1 MEHSKVFSAI
11 QAAYP
16 KLTVAERSVADFF
29 LQNRERGDFSSKAV
43 AARLYV
49 SEASLSRFAQKCGF
63 KGYREFI
70 YEYQRPF
77 DEGSPFIWETRRI
90 WPAISQVTK
99 DVLARYQQLLDSSS
113 RLVDEGQMRRVSQM
127 LANSQRVYI
136 YGMGSSGFAAREFA
150 LRLMRTGLL
159 VEAITDSHMI
169 RMNAVLV
176 DETVTVVAIT
186 LSGATEEV
194 LWGVREAR
202 RRGARVVL
210 MTASQDPQ
218 VLAQAEEVLPVASEE
233 YLSAGLR
240 ISPQFPILVMTDL
253 FFAYYLGSNEFFNRE
268 RYQRTM
274 QAMLGED
281 PKGRERKG

>member
-16 KLTVAERSVADFF
+16 KLTAAERSVADFF

-77 DEGSPFIWETRRI
+77 DEGSPFLSF
-90 WPAISQVTK
+90 SQVTK

-113 RLVDEGQMRRVSQM
+113 RL

>member
-16 KLTVAERSVADFF
+16 KLTAAERSVADFF
-29 LQNRERGDFSSKAV
+29 LQNRERGGFSSKAV

-77 DEGSPFIWETRRI
+77 DEGSPFLSF
-90 WPAISQVTK
+90 SQVTK

>member
-1 MEHSKVFSAI
+1 MHYSARGVW
-11 QAAYP
+11 
-16 KLTVAERSVADFF
+16 KGER
-29 LQNRERGDFSSKAV
+29 N
-43 AARLYV
+43 V
-49 SEASLSRFAQKCGF
+49 SN
-63 KGYREFI
+63 REFI
-70 YEYQRPF
+70 YEYQRLF
-77 DEGSPFIWETRRI
+77 QEGSPFGSF
-90 WPAISQVTK
+90 SQVTRE
-99 DVLARYQQLLDSSS
+99 VLAQYQGLLDAAS
-113 RLVDEGQMRRVSQM
+113 RLVDEGQMGRISQLLSQSRSVS
-127 LANSQRVYI
+127 V
-136 YGMGSSGFAAREFA
+136 YGMGSSGFAARELG

-159 VEAITDSHMI
+159 VEAITDSHMM

-186 LSGATEEV
+186 LSGRTEEV
-194 LWGVREAR
+194 LWSAR
-202 RRGARVVL
+202 TARQRGAKVVL

>member
-1 MEHSKVFSAI
+1 MAKSLRRAIAAIFCLALLCGTAVFAEESGAASTA
-11 QAAYP
+11 QAGEMKAVVLQAGVDFDPAAGEASCKAQLDAALSQVAAY
-16 KLTVAERSVADFF
+16 
-29 LQNRERGDFSSKAV
+29 G
-43 AARLYV
+43 
-49 SEASLSRFAQKCGF
+49 
-63 KGYREFI
+63 
-70 YEYQRPF
+70 
-77 DEGSPFIWETRRI
+77 
-90 WPAISQVTK
+90 
-99 DVLARYQQLLDSSS
+99 
-113 RLVDEGQMRRVSQM
+113 
-127 LANSQRVYI
+127 
-136 YGMGSSGFAAREFA
+136 
-150 LRLMRTGLL
+150 
-159 VEAITDSHMI
+159 
-169 RMNAVLV
+169 MNAVLV

-233 YLSAGLR
+233 YLFAGLR

>member
-1 MEHSKVFSAI
+1 
-11 QAAYP
+11 
-16 KLTVAERSVADFF
+16 
-29 LQNRERGDFSSKAV
+29 
-43 AARLYV
+43 
-49 SEASLSRFAQKCGF
+49 
-63 KGYREFI
+63 
-70 YEYQRPF
+70 
-77 DEGSPFIWETRRI
+77 
-90 WPAISQVTK
+90 
-99 DVLARYQQLLDSSS
+99 
-113 RLVDEGQMRRVSQM
+113 
-127 LANSQRVYI
+127 
-136 YGMGSSGFAAREFA
+136 
-150 LRLMRTGLL
+150 MRTGLL

>member
-16 KLTVAERSVADFF
+16 KLTAAERSVADFF

-49 SEASLSRFAQKCGF
+49 SEASLSR
-63 KGYREFI
+63 
-70 YEYQRPF
+70 
-77 DEGSPFIWETRRI
+77 EGSPFLSF
-90 WPAISQVTK
+90 SQVTK